1 MKTRIFLIVFFASL
15 FISTGLSQISVKV
28 GAGGG
33 YVTPAGDY
41 GGTTVDFYNGTKY
54 GMSSGYN
61 FHAKAKVAVLTF
73 AVNGAIDYSKFTNDG
88 NAFDD
93 GRGTV
98 EVSQSIL
105 SFRVGPEFRLDIPLV
120 PIVPYIDANVAMNT
134 ITGEVMYQGIAEVPS
149 GTYELESATRFGLGF
164 GGGVEFSLG
173 PAMTLDLGIHYNLV
187 NLFGKEYN
195 ADTGANRIDAY
206 TSLNDDSDPFS
217 VVGNDDHFISDSRSI
232 SNLQFTLTV
241 LFGF

>member
-1 MKTRIFLIVFFASL
+1 MKTRIISVIALLVVFSSL
-15 FISTGLSQISVKV
+15 SLAQISVKI
-28 GAGGG
+28 GAGAG
-33 YVTPAGDY
+33 YVTPAGDN
-41 GGTTVDFYNGTKY
+41 GGSTVDFYNGTKY

-61 FHAKAKVAVLTF
+61 FHAKAKVSILTF
-73 AVNGAIDYSKFTNDG
+73 AVNGVIDYSKFSNDG

-93 GRGTV
+93 GRGEV

-134 ITGEVMYQGIAEVPS
+134 ISGEVIYQGVAEVPS
-149 GTYELESATRFGLGF
+149 GTYEIESATRFGFGF

-187 NLFGKEYN
+187 NPLGKEYK
-195 ADTGANRIDAY
+195 ADADARRIDAY

-217 VVGNDDHFISDSRSI
+217 AVGNDDHFISDSRSI